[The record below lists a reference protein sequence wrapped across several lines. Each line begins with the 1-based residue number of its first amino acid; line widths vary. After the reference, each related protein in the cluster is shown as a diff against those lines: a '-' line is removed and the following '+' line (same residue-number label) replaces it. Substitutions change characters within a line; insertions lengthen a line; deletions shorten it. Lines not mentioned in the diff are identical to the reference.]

1 MHSKLDYAELVNK
14 AMYYVVREA
23 LLLASK
29 EGLDGENHF
38 LITFST
44 EAAQVKMPDR
54 LKEKYPN
61 KLTIVLQHQFYDL
74 IVYDDSFSVTLS
86 FDGKL
91 EPLFVPFVAISRF
104 ADPSVPFHLCFQS
117 YEGGQTKLF
126 GIGLPAKQSDQE
138 STDGRSKIVSLDEF
152 RKNRGGDKK
161 P

>member
-1 MHSKLDYAELVNK
+1 MHSKLDYGELVNK

-23 LLLASK
+23 LMLTSK
-29 EGLDGENHF
+29 EALEGEHHF

-44 EAAQVKMPDR
+44 GAEQVKIPER
-54 LKEKYPN
+54 LKEKYSD

-74 IVYDDSFSVTLS
+74 TVYEDAFSVTLS

-91 EPLFVPFVAISRF
+91 ESLFVPFTAISRF

-126 GIGLPAKQSDQE
+126 GIGLPAKTSDA
-138 STDGRSKIVSLDEF
+138 SNTRSKIVSLDEF
-152 RKNRGGDKK
+152 RKNREGDKN